1 MGVRAPSTR
10 AKLRVRL
17 RHVAVLG
24 LDMLAAVAALYLALV
39 LRVGFNPP
47 AGMIQGC
54 LMAMPVVAVIAAAA
68 HILMGM
74 QPRLWRFASI
84 RDLILI
90 IEMATVVAVGSAAAL
105 YLLGLAGWMP
115 RSLPAIHWLALVLS
129 LASLRVARRLASEY
143 FRGNILPP
151 KFSGVPQL
159 TRPTAIYAGNCDG
172 IDLLLRAN
180 ERNPLSALRPIGIL
194 ADNDTMPGMKVRS
207 VPVVGVLADLETY
220 VNRCNAEGTSVDRLI
235 FAEPA
240 ERLRDAPY
248 LQVVAK
254 AEGLGL
260 KISCLSSL
268 EGKPAN
274 DRGEGALRP
283 IDLSQLLDRPQKVLD
298 FDLVHRSIKGRR
310 VLVTGAGGTIGRELV
325 RQIAA
330 FEPEELVLLEASE
343 FALYDV
349 DLEIKEKFPNLK
361 RVAAMCCIR
370 QRKQLMKVFEKHR
383 PELVFHAAA
392 LKHVPLVELHPS
404 AGVQTN
410 VLGTR
415 NVADAACRYG
425 AKSLV
430 QVSTDK
436 AVNPIGMMGATKRL
450 GELYCQALDI
460 AGSGREHS
468 ARFLTVR
475 FGNVLGSS
483 GSLIPLFQRQLDA
496 GVPLTVTHPDITR
509 YFMTVQEA
517 VQLVL
522 QASARTLNVER
533 GRIFV
538 LDMGEPVKV
547 LDIARRMIRL
557 AGKVPDHE
565 VKIKIVGL
573 RPGEKLYEELFNE
586 TERRLPSVLPGIFEA
601 DPDPLPMARLNEMFN
616 RLQDVCDRGDDEAAK
631 ALVFELLNE
640 SLAGNAEPPKIEAP
654 QRREPRV
661 ALVKPRPAQAP
672 AAATAAS
679 SNRASQAL

>member
-1 MGVRAPSTR
+1 M
-10 AKLRVRL
+10 
-17 RHVAVLG
+17 AVLG
-24 LDMLAAVAALYLALV
+24 LDVVAAVAALFLALL
-39 LRVGFNPP
+39 LRVGAYPP
-47 AGMIQGC
+47 DRMMDGALAAI
-54 LMAMPVVAVIAAAA
+54 PVVAVIAAAT
-68 HILMGM
+68 HIFLGM
-74 QPRLWRFASI
+74 QPRLWRFSSI
-84 RDLILI
+84 RDLILTM
-90 IEMATVVAVGSAAAL
+90 EMATVIAAGSTGVL
-105 YLLGLAGWMP
+105 LLLGAADWMP
-115 RSLPAIHWLALVLS
+115 RSLPAIHWLVMALS
-129 LASLRVARRLASEY
+129 FASLRVLRRLASEF
-143 FRGNILPP
+143 FRGNIMPP
-151 KFSGVPQL
+151 KLSGMPQL
-159 TRPTAIYAGNCDG
+159 NRPHAIYAGSVDG

-180 ERNPLSALRPIGIL
+180 ERNPLTAMRALGIL
-194 ADNDTMPGMKVRS
+194 ADNDSMPGMKVRS
-207 VPVVGVLADLETY
+207 VPVVGVLADLEAF
-220 VNRCNAEGTSVDRLI
+220 VERCNDEGTRVDRLI

-240 ERLRDAPY
+240 ERLREAPY

-254 AEGLGL
+254 AEGMGL

-274 DRGEGALRP
+274 DRGEGALRT

-298 FDLVHRSIKGRR
+298 FDIVHRSIKGRR

-325 RQIAA
+325 RQIAS

-460 AGSGREHS
+460 AGSDRDHS

-496 GVPLTVTHPDITR
+496 GAPLTVTHPDITR

-616 RLQDVCDRGDDEAAK
+616 KLQDVCDKGDDEASK

-640 SLAGNAEPPKIEAP
+640 SLKGTKEVAKPAPAPRRRSEPKIALIGK
-654 QRREPRV
+654 V
-661 ALVKPRPAQAP
+661 ASDNAP
-672 AAATAAS
+672 AS
-679 SNRASQAL
+679 RAL